1 MKTYL
6 KSVLAAVATMLFM
19 SIYTTV
25 DGMYL
30 AKCVSTD
37 AMAAIN
43 IVYPIVNV
51 MFAIGFGLAA
61 GGSTRIAAAIGEGKP
76 EEADKRFTILISLGL
91 LLSAISMV
99 LLFWFLDPLLR
110 KLGATSLLIDYCRIY
125 ARIAIISYP
134 IGILKEILA
143 AVMRTQKLELISM
156 ISSITGGVINIVLD
170 ALFIKTFEL
179 GIRGAA
185 IATLLGMAIAL
196 LINVLSLIQRGKL
209 HFCKVRKQDFTEV
222 LSIEK
227 LSRASAVMELS
238 YAITIWL
245 FNHYALQYGGEGGV
259 AAYTVIGYVQ
269 YALAAVF
276 IGIGLGL
283 APYVSIAY
291 GENKQKVKKILPFVW
306 KYSLVAGVFVTIA
319 GHLCAGQ
326 LAGIFLNTGT
336 NVFMLAQRGISIIA
350 FSCIPM
356 GFNSS
361 CSTILNACEAGK
373 EATIITAL
381 RTVVFLVAG
390 AWIFTKLLELEGIWV
405 AYVMAEAVTILVSIV
420 LYKKYLVKRSMQ

>member
-245 FNHYALQYGGEGGV
+245 FNHYALRGRWCGC
-259 AAYTVIGYVQ
+259 
-269 YALAAVF
+269 L
-276 IGIGLGL
+276 
-283 APYVSIAY
+283 
-291 GENKQKVKKILPFVW
+291 
-306 KYSLVAGVFVTIA
+306 YSYW
-319 GHLCAGQ
+319 LCAICTGCCFYWNRTWTCSLCIYCIWREQ
-326 LAGIFLNTGT
+326 TEGKENIAICMEVFSCCRSFCYDRRPSVCWSVSGDLFKYRNECFYAGAKRNQHYCIFLYSN
-336 NVFMLAQRGISIIA
+336 
-350 FSCIPM
+350 
-356 GFNSS
+356 GF
-361 CSTILNACEAGK
+361 
-373 EATIITAL
+373 
-381 RTVVFLVAG
+381 
-390 AWIFTKLLELEGIWV
+390 
-405 AYVMAEAVTILVSIV
+405 
-420 LYKKYLVKRSMQ
+420 

>member
-6 KSVLAAVATMLFM
+6 KSVVAAVATMLFM

-37 AMAAIN
+37 AMAAVN

-76 EEADKRFTILISLGL
+76 EEADKRFTVLISLGF
-91 LLSAISMV
+91 LLSLISLA
-99 LLFWFLDPLLR
+99 LLFCFLDPLLK
-110 KLGATSLLIDYCRIY
+110 KLGATDLLMHYCRIY
-125 ARIAIISYP
+125 ARIAILSYP
-134 IGILKEILA
+134 VGILKEILA
-143 AVMRTQKLELISM
+143 AVMRTQKLEFVSM
-156 ISSITGGVINIVLD
+156 ISSVTGGICNIVLD
-170 ALFIKTFEL
+170 ALFIKTFDM

-185 IATLLGMAIAL
+185 IATLLGMMIAL
-196 LINVLSLIQRGKL
+196 LINICSLILKGKL
-209 HFCKVRKQDFTEV
+209 HFCRIGKQDVTEV
-222 LSIEK
+222 LNIEK

-245 FNHYALQYGGEGGV
+245 FNQYALRYGGEAGV

-283 APYVSIAY
+283 APYVTIAY
-291 GENKQKVKKILPFVW
+291 GEGRQKVKEIVPSVW
-306 KYSLVAGVFVTIA
+306 KYSLISGFIITIA
-319 GHLCAGQ
+319 GYLCAGQ
-326 LAGIFLNTGT
+326 LTGIFLREGT
-336 NVFMLAQRGISIIA
+336 DVFVLAQRGISIIA

-356 GFNSS
+356 SFNSS

-373 EATIITAL
+373 EAAAITTL
-381 RTVVFLVAG
+381 RTVIFLVSG
-390 AWIFTKLLELEGIWV
+390 AWILTKYIKLDGIWL
-405 AYVMAEAVTILVSIV
+405 AYVIAEAATIPVSII
-420 LYKKYLVKRSMQ
+420 LYKKYLKKRSMH

>member
-1 MKTYL
+1 
-6 KSVLAAVATMLFM
+6 
-19 SIYTTV
+19 
-25 DGMYL
+25 
-30 AKCVSTD
+30 
-37 AMAAIN
+37 
-43 IVYPIVNV
+43 
-51 MFAIGFGLAA
+51 
-61 GGSTRIAAAIGEGKP
+61 
-76 EEADKRFTILISLGL
+76 
-91 LLSAISMV
+91 
-99 LLFWFLDPLLR
+99 
-110 KLGATSLLIDYCRIY
+110 
-125 ARIAIISYP
+125 
-134 IGILKEILA
+134 
-143 AVMRTQKLELISM
+143 MRTQKLELISM

-245 FNHYALQYGGEGGV
+245 FNHYALQYGGEDGV

-291 GENKQKVKKILPFVW
+291 GESKQKVKKILPFVW

-350 FSCIPM
+350 FSCIPI
-356 GFNSS
+356 NI
-361 CSTILNACEAGK
+361 IL
-373 EATIITAL
+373 IICCTDHVEHTCIRSHVECLCIIAL
-381 RTVVFLVAG
+381 
-390 AWIFTKLLELEGIWV
+390 
-405 AYVMAEAVTILVSIV
+405 
-420 LYKKYLVKRSMQ
+420 